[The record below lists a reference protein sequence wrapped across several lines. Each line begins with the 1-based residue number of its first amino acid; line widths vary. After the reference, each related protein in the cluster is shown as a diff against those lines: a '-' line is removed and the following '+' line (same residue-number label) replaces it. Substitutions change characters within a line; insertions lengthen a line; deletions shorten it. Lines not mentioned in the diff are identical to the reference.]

1 MKRLVDTIRLVV
13 VSPEAVMTLIPFV
26 LYMYVPTLADVLIKP
41 MKDGIGFGL
50 AAVGIPL
57 AMLAFNYKEGFELL
71 SPSGERRVLLEWP
84 DYPMLKSRV
93 IAALSWCTIG
103 VLGGIVA
110 VWMVANDYL
119 PRLAIAILV
128 AGILAAS
135 AATATIAL
143 ARFTSRELLGE

>member
-1 MKRLVDTIRLVV
+1 MKRFVDAIRLVA
-13 VSPEAVMTLIPFV
+13 VSPEAVLALIPFAIHA
-26 LYMYVPTLADVLIKP
+26 YVPALADVLIKP

-84 DYPMLKSRV
+84 DYFMLKSRV
-93 IAALSWCTIG
+93 VAALAWCTIG
-103 VLGGIVA
+103 ALGGIVA
-110 VWMVANDYL
+110 VWMVANDFL

-128 AGILAAS
+128 AGILAACAS
-135 AATATIAL
+135 TATIAL
-143 ARFTSRELLGE
+143 ARFTSREILGE

>member
-1 MKRLVDTIRLVV
+1 MKRFVDAIRLVV
-13 VSPEAVMTLIPFV
+13 VSPEAVMTLIPFAIHA
-26 LYMYVPTLADVLIKP
+26 YVPALADVLINP

-71 SPSGERRVLLEWP
+71 SPSGERRVILEWP
-84 DYPMLKSRV
+84 DYSMLKSRV
-93 IAALSWCTIG
+93 IAALAWCTIG
-103 VLGGIVA
+103 ALGGIVA
-110 VWMVANDYL
+110 VWMVANDFL

-143 ARFTSRELLGE
+143 ARFTSREILGE